1 MTGHKSALASL
12 NHGRELQILQR
23 TRHLSAVRCER
34 TRARTC
40 LSFLGESCAKHA
52 MNRA

>member
-1 MTGHKSALASL
+1 MTGHKSAFAPL

-23 TRHLSAVRCER
+23 TRDMSAMRSEG